1 MWSKSLQKMQ
11 MIFIQIDDYIEKF
24 APYKY
29 EGDPNETDNDMDT
42 LSFMSDYENNFDQ
55 DDIENEKEVKIQKPN
70 KSDFLS
76 IILEFNSLINLIT
89 EGVYLSKNS
98 DIDIFKYK
106 KYFNVYN
113 VSSGKKNTKK
123 NGEKNSNKGG
133 TNKTKS
139 TNQINT
145 IEITDKVNSNSETED
160 QEKKPD
166 GMKEIK
172 IIYDMIAKKIHN
184 MNRLDQDEP
193 YNAYIL
199 QNIFAY
205 GNKNKLRKL
214 NKNQLIIINSFHKIF
229 LHTMG
234 VYQI

>member
-1 MWSKSLQKMQ
+1 MKQKPSENSYD
-11 MIFIQIDDYIEKF
+11 IIQIDDYIEKF

-55 DDIENEKEVKIQKPN
+55 DDIENEKEIKIQKPN

-76 IILEFNSLINLIT
+76 IILEFNSLINLIN

-113 VSSGKKNTKK
+113 VSSGKKNIKK

-133 TNKTKS
+133 TN
-139 TNQINT
+139 NT
-145 IEITDKVNSNSETED
+145 
-160 QEKKPD
+160 
-166 GMKEIK
+166 
-172 IIYDMIAKKIHN
+172 
-184 MNRLDQDEP
+184 
-193 YNAYIL
+193 
-199 QNIFAY
+199 
-205 GNKNKLRKL
+205 
-214 NKNQLIIINSFHKIF
+214 
-229 LHTMG
+229 
-234 VYQI
+234 